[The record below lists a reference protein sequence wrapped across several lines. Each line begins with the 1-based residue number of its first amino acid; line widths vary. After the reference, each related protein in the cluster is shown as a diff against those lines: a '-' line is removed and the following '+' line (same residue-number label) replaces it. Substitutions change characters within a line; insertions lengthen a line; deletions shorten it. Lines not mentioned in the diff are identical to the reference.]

1 MGEENKVLGVSVPD
15 LASLGMNREMCSRAR
30 DTGGVK

>member
-1 MGEENKVLGVSVPD
+1 MGEENKVLGVSVSD
-15 LASLGMNREMCSRAR
+15 LASLGMNREMCSQAR